1 VGEPVP
7 DPDPRPGAGRAR
19 RVLVLLGIV
28 GTGTAGALGADLLL
42 GPADGWPALH
52 LLVVLALPFWDALP
66 ARLGPR
72 LLVLVA
78 VLAAVAAAW
87 VAIAGLRPEEW
98 WRAEVSLGLA
108 CAAVGVGQVAVAGR
122 GHVGRTV
129 ER

>member
-1 VGEPVP
+1 M
-7 DPDPRPGAGRAR
+7 
-19 RVLVLLGIV
+19 LVLLGIV

-42 GPADGWPALH
+42 GPVDGWPALH

-78 VLAAVAAAW
+78 MLAAVAAAW
-87 VAIAGLRPEEW
+87 VAIAGLRPEQW
-98 WRAEVSLGLA
+98 WRAEVSFGLA
-108 CAAVGVGQVAVAGR
+108 CAAAGVLQVAVSGR
-122 GHVGRTV
+122 GRAGRTV